1 MPRCARMIDDDGM
14 YHVLNRGNGQ
24 QRVFQKDGDYAAF
37 LIMLAQM
44 KERFAVKIYAYC
56 LMPNHFHLLL
66 KPHTAEDLSRSMQW
80 FMTTHVRRYHRH
92 YGTSGHVWQGRFKSF
107 GIQDDDHC
115 LTVARYVEGNPV
127 RAGLVESAIDWCW
140 SSHRGRCGLETDSL
154 IAPLPVP
161 FAGDWNEFVNIPMT
175 PAEIERSRKLI
186 IRQKNKSGEVT
197 FFN

>member
-1 MPRCARMIDDDGM
+1 MPRCARMIDDNGM

-37 LIMLAQM
+37 LVMLAQM
-44 KERFAVKIYAYC
+44 KERFAVEIYAYC

-127 RAGLVESAIDWCW
+127 RAGLVESAMDWCW
-140 SSHRGRCGLETDSL
+140 SSHRSRCGLEADSL
-154 IAPLPVP
+154 IAPLPV
-161 FAGDWNEFVNIPMT
+161 ELL
-175 PAEIERSRKLI
+175 RSR
-186 IRQKNKSGEVT
+186 V
-197 FFN
+197 